1 MDKRMNTPPNIL
13 YEDNHLL
20 VVEKPENLPVQA
32 DASGDEDLLSVL
44 KAYIKEKYHKPGEV
58 YLGLVHRLDRPVGG
72 VMVFAR
78 TSKAAARLTAQ
89 FKDRRAKKR
98 YVAIVDGDPKPNGEC
113 TDWLL
118 KDEATNTTRVVGENT
133 PGAKRAVL
141 RYLTLT
147 KERNTAL
154 LDVELLTGRPHQIR
168 VQLSSRKLPIVGDMR
183 YHPNAKPGMQIRL
196 WSYMLTVQ
204 HPTLNEPMTF
214 YSIPP
219 WTEYR
224 TALKLLPAQSVCSG
238 VYCDEDLLVVDKRAG
253 AEVEDELLGELSAL
267 FDPLYP
273 VHRLDANTEGLI
285 VFARTESARERLL
298 DAFSR
303 HETEKIYHA
312 VTVGT
317 PKEGRL
323 VHYARKDAD
332 EATVR
337 LCRADDPDA
346 MRMESEARV
355 LKTRGRLALC
365 EIRLLTGRTH
375 QIRVQL
381 AALGTPVLGDDKYGD
396 RNANKF
402 FKKRR
407 QCLLSKRLT
416 VLGKTFESC
425 KDFDLNDFFTE
436 EKQ

>member
-1 MDKRMNTPPNIL
+1 MDKRMNAPNIL

-20 VVEKPENLPVQA
+20 VVEKPANLPVQA
-32 DASGDEDLLSVL
+32 DASGDEDLLTAL
-44 KAYIKEKYHKPGEV
+44 KAYIKEKYRKPGDV

-98 YVAIVDGDPKPNGEC
+98 YVAIADGDPAPYGEC
-113 TDWLL
+113 VDWLY
-118 KDEATNTTRVVGENT
+118 KDESTNTTRVVSEDT

-141 RYLTLT
+141 RYTVLA
-147 KERNTAL
+147 KERGTAL

-183 YHPNAKPGMQIRL
+183 YHPNAKPGTQIRL

-219 WTEYR
+219 WTEYPA
-224 TALKLLPAQSVCSG
+224 ALKLLPAQNVCSG
-238 VYCDEDLLVVDKRAG
+238 VYLDDEMLVVDKRAG
-253 AEVEDELLGELSAL
+253 AEVEGELLGELSAL

-273 VHRLDANTEGLI
+273 VHRLDANTEGLV
-285 VFARTESARERLL
+285 VFARTESARDRFL
-298 DAFSR
+298 DAFRR

-312 VTVGT
+312 VTVGA
-317 PKEGRL
+317 PKEGRV
-323 VHYARKDAD
+323 VHDAKKDAD
-332 EATVR
+332 EAIVR

-346 MRMESEARV
+346 LHMESEVRV
-355 LKTRGRLALC
+355 IRRFGALALC

-375 QIRVQL
+375 QIRVQM

-396 RNANKF
+396 RDANKRYR
-402 FKKRR
+402 KRR
-407 QCLLSKRLT
+407 QCLIAKQLT
-416 VLGKTFESC
+416 VLGKTFTSM
-425 KDFDLNDFFTE
+425 KDFQPNDFKE